1 MIFSKMKLFYI
12 VLCFALAFTLT
23 VPEVSTAQ
31 ELSKKERKRLKKEQ
45 KKRAK
50 ELKKMNPADFLQEQE
65 EIKALREKAVTLESE
80 VNGLQATVN
89 DKDDEVKKL
98 QNEIRTLQNQLQE
111 ARAAAEAAQN
121 VPVATSPD
129 SQYDEGLVFRV
140 QIGAYTNKDLEKY
153 LTSDTMNE
161 ETGESGMQKYTLGN
175 FRDYWEAD
183 TFKKY
188 LREMGVKDA
197 WIVPYQDGVRV
208 PIKDVLE
215 NLQTQRQ
222 EQ

>member
-12 VLCFALAFTLT
+12 VLCCIFAFTII

-31 ELSKKERKRLKKEQ
+31 ELSKKERKKIKKEAKQ
-45 KKRAK
+45 RAK
-50 ELKKMNPADFLQEQE
+50 QIKSMKPADFLKEQE
-65 EIKALREKAVTLESE
+65 EMEAVREKASTLESQ
-80 VNGLQATVN
+80 VSTLQSSVSSKET
-89 DKDDEVKKL
+89 EVKKL
-98 QNEIRTLQNQLQE
+98 QDEVRRLENQVQE
-111 ARAAAEAAQN
+111 ARTAAEQTKN
-121 VPVATSPD
+121 IPVTTSD
-129 SQYDEGLVFRV
+129 QYDEGLVFRV
-140 QIGAYTNKDLEKY
+140 QIGAYRNKDLEKFM
-153 LTSDTMNE
+153 TSDTMNE
-161 ETGESGMQKYTLGN
+161 EKGDEGVQKYTLGN